1 MGSLV
6 IRKGLP
12 EVEAQLKFTQ
22 NAAGAIASP
31 FDSYL
36 CLRGLRTLAV
46 RMRAHMMSGLTIAN
60 FLAAH
65 PKVETVLHPGKKL
78 SDFSLPPSFQLGE

>member
-1 MGSLV
+1 MGALV

-12 EVEAQLKFTQ
+12 ETEALIKFTQ
-22 NAAGAIASP
+22 NAAGGIASP

-36 CLRGLRTLAV
+36 CLRGLRTLGV
-46 RMRAHMMSGLTIAN
+46 RMRAHMLNGLTIAK

-65 PKVETVLHPGKKL
+65 PKVETILHPGKYCI
-78 SDFSLPPSFQLGE
+78 